1 MPEDYIKKGKS
12 FEPKIIQLIF
22 EFYCQELKAGP
33 IPITD
38 FMSVADNGWWK
49 LKFKNYMLNE
59 PTLKAIACVIPFMV
73 NVKEVD
79 F

>member
-1 MPEDYIKKGKS
+1 M
-12 FEPKIIQLIF
+12 EPRIIQLIF

-33 IPITD
+33 IPIND
-38 FMSVADNGWWK
+38 FISWMENGWMK

-59 PTLKAIACVIPFMV
+59 PTIKAMACVIPFIV
-73 NVKEVD
+73 NVKEVE